1 MTKQTFCK
9 KAFTLVEVLITII
22 IIGILAGALMLSMAN
37 VRDKAEAAKVVSNL
51 RNLKSA
57 AVSYCLDNGGIPDT
71 RGSQGWSMLSA
82 TVLQPYLDIDLSK
95 YGLLDI
101 NPDGISIN
109 YDDNVKT
116 GYILY
121 IMGDGETT
129 YSSKVG
135 KLIFVAAWVG
145 DKSMGTKKALES
157 MAHSTPLFN
166 GNYTEYVGQQKT
178 GPLPYYTADPSN
190 DLNKNSIV
198 MRVY

>member
-1 MTKQTFCK
+1 MTKQPFRK

-22 IIGILAGALMLSMAN
+22 IIGILAGALMLAMAN

-71 RGSQGWSMLSA
+71 IGTQGWSMLSVA
-82 TVLQPYLDIDLSK
+82 VLQPYVDIDLSK
-95 YGLLDI
+95 YGLSGA
-101 NPDGISIN
+101 NSDGISTN
-109 YDDNVKT
+109 FNANVKT
-116 GYILY
+116 GYSLY
-121 IMGDGETT
+121 IMGDGSGG

-157 MAHSTPLFN
+157 MARSTPLFN
-166 GNYTEYVGQQKT
+166 GKYTEYVGQQKT
-178 GPLPYYTADPSN
+178 GTPPYYTADPSN